1 MTTDPAPR
9 APRAVTCD
17 LWHTLLE
24 VRPGSE
30 RGLAS
35 ARERAWVRPLVA
47 MGRSEPDALRAVRTM
62 RAEAERMQ
70 STGRSV
76 PIRAQA
82 RLLRS
87 LTGTTVDAGAVAESI
102 GTAALATPV
111 RIAPGAVVALRGLAR
126 QGARL
131 GLVSNILSEPP
142 EAIRTIL
149 ARAGLDRW
157 FAAVYLSAEH
167 RYAKPS
173 PRPFRSVLEDLD
185 ASPAEAVHIGDHSDD
200 VRGAIAAGVPVIRFT
215 GMLAGYPTEPDD
227 ALARVPPG
235 VPSFADWQ
243 ELRERWP
250 KLLEAARGALRGG
263 RIVPAR
269 RARSARAG

>member
-1 MTTDPAPR
+1 MTTHAALR
-9 APRAVTCD
+9 APRAITCD

-24 VRPGSE
+24 VRPGSVG
-30 RGLAS
+30 GLAR
-35 ARERAWVRPLVA
+35 ARERAWVWPLVA
-47 MGRSEPDALRAVRTM
+47 MGVSGPDALRAVRAM
-62 RAEAERMQ
+62 RSEAERIQ

-87 LTGTTVDAGAVAESI
+87 LTGATVDAGAVAESI
-102 GTAALATPV
+102 GTAALSTPV

-142 EAIRTIL
+142 EAIRAIL

-157 FAAVYLSAEH
+157 FASVYLSADH

-173 PRPFRSVLEDLD
+173 ARPFRAVLDDLE

-200 VRGAIAAGVPVIRFT
+200 VQGALAAGVPVIRFT
-215 GMLAGYPTEPDD
+215 GMLAGYAAEAEP
-227 ALARVPPG
+227 ALARIPPG
-235 VPSFADWQ
+235 VPSFADW
-243 ELRERWP
+243 REIRARWP
-250 KLLEAARGALRGG
+250 KLLEAARGALRDRRGA
-263 RIVPAR
+263 PAR